1 MKVQFSLKWLLGLL
15 MLVIGFVMISPL
27 SAQAAGFQADAH
39 TIRVPLP
46 DGSTVSVPK
55 TDTSPE
61 TIPLYKSDGT
71 KTSFA
76 LAAGDS
82 FATNATLINLNTE
95 KVYYRVAV
103 ADYVISTDV
112 QLNVANSS
120 TSVELAVHYVDTENH
135 SLKPTQTFSVDNDQ
149 VDDFIAGLTSGT
161 PDVAIDGYQLSDTK
175 SGSHEV
181 TFIYQPDQTSVTFKY
196 IDTAGHALSA
206 DKTLS
211 GKPGSA
217 YTIPDPAGNA
227 DLKGYDLKEIQ
238 GGTPSGTF
246 DTTDQTFTYVYQ
258 KAPSP
263 VTPVA
268 PTTPSVVAA
277 PVTVRYQTTTGTQLT
292 QDQVLTGD
300 LGAPYQTTQK
310 DFAHYQLA
318 KIIGQPTGRFTTSA
332 QDVTYVYEPAQGT
345 AIRPFMI
352 YAKRGLYHY
361 ASPTFTRAQRLAFVK
376 QQPRVKAATF
386 KVVDTATSTTGKL
399 RYRLADGTYITANPN
414 FVANLYWQGTQYR
427 QLRVTNPQ
435 GAYLYAT
442 TRFSTQN
449 RRTHLKKGKTVTVR
463 RIIHTGMT
471 TRYQLTSGQYI
482 TGNKQWVTPFK

>member
-1 MKVQFSLKWLLGLL
+1 MKVQSSLKWLLGLL

-27 SAQAAGFQADAH
+27 SAQAASYQADAH

-71 KTSFA
+71 KTSFE
-76 LAAGDS
+76 LAANGS
-82 FATNATLINLNTE
+82 FVTDTTLINLNTE
-95 KVYYRVAV
+95 KVYYRVAMD
-103 ADYVISTDV
+103 DYVISTDV

-120 TSVELAVHYVDTENH
+120 TSVELTINYVDTQKH
-135 SLKPTQTFSVDNDQ
+135 SIKPAQTFSVDKDQ

-175 SGSHEV
+175 SGTNEV

-196 IDTAGHALSA
+196 VDTAGHSLSA

-217 YTIPDPAGNA
+217 YTIPDPAENA

-258 KAPSP
+258 KTPSP
-263 VTPVA
+263 VTP
-268 PTTPSVVAA
+268 TTPSVIAA
-277 PVTVRYQTTTGTQLT
+277 PVTVHYQTTTGTQLA
-292 QDQVLTGD
+292 QDQILTGD
-300 LGAPYQTTQK
+300 IGAPYQTVQK

-318 KIIGQPTGRFTTSA
+318 KIIGQPTGRFTSSA
-332 QDVTYVYEPAQGT
+332 QDVTYVYKTTQGT

-361 ASPTFTRAQRLAFVK
+361 ASPTFTRAQRLTFVK
-376 QQPRVKAATF
+376 QQPRVTAATF

-399 RYRLADGTYITANPN
+399 RYRLADGTYVTANPN

-427 QLRVTNPQ
+427 KLRVTNPK
-435 GAYLYAT
+435 GTYLYT
-442 TRFSTQN
+442 TPRFSAHN

-482 TGNKQWVTPFK
+482 TGNKQWVTPVK

>member
-1 MKVQFSLKWLLGLL
+1 

-27 SAQAAGFQADAH
+27 STQAASFQADAH

-46 DGSTVSVPK
+46 AGSTVSVPK
-55 TDTSPE
+55 YPTV
-61 TIPLYKSDGT
+61 IPLYKSDGT
-71 KTSFA
+71 KRPYEIAVSNPLTT
-76 LAAGDS
+76 D
-82 FATNATLINLNTE
+82 TTLINLNDE
-95 KVYYRVAV
+95 KVYYRVA
-103 ADYVISTDV
+103 ATDYVISTDV

-120 TSVELAVHYVDTENH
+120 NSVELTVNYVDTKNNGI
-135 SLKPTQTFSVDNDQ
+135 KPTQTFSVDKDQ

-175 SGSHEV
+175 SGPHEV
-181 TFIYQPDQTSVTFKY
+181 TFIYQPDQTSVIFKY
-196 IDTAGHALSA
+196 VDTAGQSLSA

-217 YTIPDPAGNA
+217 YTIPDPAANA

-277 PVTVRYQTTTGTQLT
+277 PVTVHYQTTTGTQLA
-292 QDQVLTGD
+292 QDQVLTGA
-300 LGAPYQTTQK
+300 LGAPYQTSQK

-318 KIIGQPTGRFTTSA
+318 KIIGQPTGRFTSSA

-361 ASPTFTRAQRLAFVK
+361 ASPTFTRTQRLSFVK

-414 FVANLYWQGTQYR
+414 FVANLYWQGTRYR
-427 QLRVTNPQ
+427 KLRVTNPQ
-435 GAYLYAT
+435 GTYLYAT
-442 TRFSTQN
+442 TRFSTPN

-463 RIIHTGMT
+463 RVIHTGMT

-482 TGNKQWVTPFK
+482 TGNKQWVTPLK